1 MSAAL
6 STTDK
11 IRKLLNE
18 GNLSVAKIAEKLE
31 VKPAYVYQ
39 VRYKDNA
46 KKAAKKAARA
56 ANHTETPEVLRE
68 LGDFPVDTGEPSG
81 PAPVYR
87 DMALDEAI
95 AETETI
101 LEDLRRA
108 KEQLENLAP
117 VLRLIKNG
125 HEEVH
130 SGLTV

>member
-1 MSAAL
+1 MSTAL

-11 IRKLLNE
+11 IRKHLDE
-18 GNLSVAKIAEKLE
+18 GKLSVAKIAEKLE
-31 VKPAYVYQ
+31 VTPAYVYQ

-46 KKAAKKAARA
+46 KKAAKKAAKA
-56 ANHTETPEVLRE
+56 GNHTDTSEVLHE
-68 LGDFPVDTGEPSG
+68 LNDQLENVLENR
-81 PAPVYR
+81 AVYR
-87 DMALDEAI
+87 DVALDEAI